1 MFLYNPKYFTTMKLK
16 QGDSAPDFSGLNDDG
31 STVSLSDFKGSKLV
45 LYFYPKDMTP
55 GCIAQACNLTDNYK
69 ALLKAGYKIVGVSAD
84 SVERHLKFR
93 EKYNIP
99 FPLIADVDKKIL
111 NDYGVWG
118 PKKFMGKT
126 YDGIHRTTFI
136 INEKGK
142 IEEIIE
148 KVKTKDHTNQILTS

>member
-1 MFLYNPKYFTTMKLK
+1 MKLK
-16 QGDSAPDFSGLNDDG
+16 QGDQAPDFSGLNDDG
-31 STVSLSDFKGSKLV
+31 KQVKLSDYKGSKLV
-45 LYFYPKDMTP
+45 FYFYPKDMTP
-55 GCIAQACNLTDNYK
+55 GCNAEACNLTDNYET
-69 ALLKAGYKIVGVSAD
+69 LLKKGYKVVGVSAD
-84 SVERHLKFR
+84 SVERHQKFR
-93 EKYNIP
+93 KKFNIP
-99 FPLIADVDKKIL
+99 FPLIADVDKKII

-136 INEKGK
+136 IDQNGK

>member
-1 MFLYNPKYFTTMKLK
+1 MKLK
-16 QGDSAPDFSGLNDDG
+16 QGDSAPAFTGINDDG
-31 STVSLSDFKGSKLV
+31 TQIKLSDYKGGKLV

-55 GCIAQACNLTDNYK
+55 GCIAEACNLTDNYK
-69 ALLKAGYKIVGVSAD
+69 ALLKAGYKVVGVSAD
-84 SVERHLKFR
+84 SVERHQKFR
-93 EKYNIP
+93 NKYDIP
-99 FPLIADVDKKIL
+99 FPLIADVDKKVI

-136 INEKGK
+136 IDENGK